1 MTNVGLKLG
10 DGRDTSSRVC
20 FAGRSIRRCVARYKS
35 TRFGVDL
42 EVDKSTSLHVVWAQA
57 LCNESRPL
65 RTTKPHDLRR
75 SA

>member
-20 FAGRSIRRCVARYKS
+20 FAGRSMRRCVARYKS

-57 LCNESRPL
+57 L
-65 RTTKPHDLRR
+65 
-75 SA
+75 